1 MPFLHDHRR
10 RVPTQDVDC
19 SIVVGMDAEAAGA
32 TVERRLAFTA
42 FPVYGSAGR
51 TGLRGMARIDNAES
65 REALMFLALNI
76 DKLPD
81 PPQKDSERN
90 KKEPMQ

>member
-1 MPFLHDHRR
+1 MSEKTCLGMTKDEAAKLLHDIFNMIPDRPDIRLVIGILH
-10 RVPTQDVDC
+10 
-19 SIVVGMDAEAAGA
+19 IVLRAARY
-32 TVERRLAFTA
+32 T
-42 FPVYGSAGR
+42 
-51 TGLRGMARIDNAES
+51 NAES

-90 KKEPMQ
+90 RKEPMQ

>member
-1 MPFLHDHRR
+1 MSEKTCLGMNKDEAARLLHDIFNMIPDRPDIR
-10 RVPTQDVDC
+10 LVI
-19 SIVVGMDAEAAGA
+19 SILHIVLKAARY
-32 TVERRLAFTA
+32 T
-42 FPVYGSAGR
+42 
-51 TGLRGMARIDNAES
+51 NAES

-90 KKEPMQ
+90 RKEPMQ

>member
-1 MPFLHDHRR
+1 MSEKTCLGMNKYEAARLLHDIFNMIPERL
-10 RVPTQDVDC
+10 DVKLVLA
-19 SIVVGMDAEAAGA
+19 ILHVVLKAARY
-32 TVERRLAFTA
+32 T
-42 FPVYGSAGR
+42 
-51 TGLRGMARIDNAES
+51 NAES

>member
-1 MPFLHDHRR
+1 MSKEPCLGMTKDEAAKLLHDIFNMIPDRPDIRLVLGILH
-10 RVPTQDVDC
+10 
-19 SIVVGMDAEAAGA
+19 VVLKAARY
-32 TVERRLAFTA
+32 T
-42 FPVYGSAGR
+42 
-51 TGLRGMARIDNAES
+51 NAES

>member
-1 MPFLHDHRR
+1 
-10 RVPTQDVDC
+10 
-19 SIVVGMDAEAAGA
+19 
-32 TVERRLAFTA
+32 
-42 FPVYGSAGR
+42 
-51 TGLRGMARIDNAES
+51 MARIDNAES